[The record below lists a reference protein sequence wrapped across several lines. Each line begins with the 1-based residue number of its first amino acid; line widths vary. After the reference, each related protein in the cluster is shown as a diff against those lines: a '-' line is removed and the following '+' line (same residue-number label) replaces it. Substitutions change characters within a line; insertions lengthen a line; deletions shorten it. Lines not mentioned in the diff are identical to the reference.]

1 MRPESIRTYAVQV
14 LQSPLVP
21 LATAVV
27 LLAVRAVTTPE
38 VWGDLAIGRTLVQVG
53 LPRTDTTVLAGPD
66 REWMDLRW
74 LYHAV
79 LYLAWDLGGPWAWVV
94 LKGLATA
101 AAIGLIVVASRNA
114 RGASWPA
121 ALAALVLLWVV
132 APRWELSAVL
142 CCAPLAAGII
152 LLADFQ
158 PKVRWLYGLGLPL
171 QVLWVNL
178 DPSGWLGP
186 VFAAASWFVLGAPR
200 GRRLDDRR
208 ARFLWPLA
216 LAAAAGI
223 AHPYAPRHLAWA
235 LSHWRQYGAPVALAT
250 WPQWIPEPVSM
261 LRVLAGYVP
270 PVLVT
275 GSLILMDLPRQAP
288 VVGRALLGM
297 IILLYAPGL
306 AAIGWVALVP
316 CVTELAGWALQR
328 VENGLPRRWV
338 PVAEPERAWR
348 IPQATMGWPIAAVS
362 LVLLG
367 AVVRKADPFLVWGRA
382 VVTDHLPWAVASALR
397 ASGLPCDRLFCLP
410 ADGSVLAW
418 ELPGARVYCDLQ
430 PARSVSTNLP
440 SWTEFMQ
447 SPPDKF
453 LQRLQEAKLDAL
465 LIPTLVPAA
474 VAWLEGARNLRG
486 YELAYFDGLHAI
498 LVRSRSVW
506 AAPHYVQSLRR
517 AGLTALHQEA
527 DPFARAVREGRRTR
541 PPPRVMGAALYY
553 LAVGYSAHAAEAL
566 ELIRA
571 AGGQPPELDLLLA
584 RAYLGMQQPT
594 RAAEAALRFVRQR
607 PRSTSGWQ
615 ILAQAWTLAG
625 RTNEARRV
633 MERVRTSS
641 SSDAP

>member
-1 MRPESIRTYAVQV
+1 MRSQSIRVAAVQV

-21 LATAVV
+21 LATAV
-27 LLAVRAVTTPE
+27 LLLTVRAVTTPE

-53 LPRTDTTVLAGPD
+53 LPRTDATVLAGPD

-79 LYLAWDLGGPWAWVV
+79 LYLAWGLGGPWAWVV

-101 AAIGLIVVASRNA
+101 AAIGLTVAANRNA
-114 RGASWPA
+114 RGASWSA
-121 ALAALVLLWVV
+121 ALAALVLLGVV

-158 PKVRWLYGLGLPL
+158 PKVSWLYGLGLPL

-186 VFAAASWFVLGAPR
+186 LFAAASWFVLRAPQ
-200 GRRLDDRR
+200 GRRLDHGR
-208 ARFLWPLA
+208 ARFVWPLA
-216 LAAAAGI
+216 LATAAAI
-223 AHPYAPRHLAWA
+223 VHPYAPRHLAWA
-235 LSHWRQYGAPVALAT
+235 LSHWRQYGTPVALAT
-250 WPQWIPEPVSM
+250 WPQWIPQPVSM

-275 GSLILMDLPRQAP
+275 GSLILTDLRRQAP

-297 IILLYAPGL
+297 ILLLYAPGL

-316 CVTELAGWALQR
+316 CVAELAGWALQR
-328 VENGLPRRWV
+328 VGTGLRHRWV
-338 PVAEPERAWR
+338 HVAEPERAWR
-348 IPQATMGWPIAAVS
+348 ILHATVGWPIAAVS
-362 LVLLG
+362 LVGLG
-367 AVVRKADPFLVWGRA
+367 ALVREADPFLVWGRA
-382 VVTDHLPWAVASALR
+382 VVTDHLPWAVASVLR

-430 PARSVSTNLP
+430 PARSVSTNIP
-440 SWTEFMQ
+440 SWTEFVQ

-453 LQRLQEAKLDAL
+453 LQRLQEAKLDAVL
-465 LIPTLVPAA
+465 VPTLVPAA
-474 VAWLEGARNLRG
+474 LAWFERARNLRG
-486 YELAYFDGLHAI
+486 YELAYFDGLHAV
-498 LVRSRSVW
+498 LVRSRSTW
-506 AAPHYVQSLRR
+506 AAPHYVQSLRK

-527 DPFARAVREGRRTR
+527 GSFTRAVREGRRTR
-541 PPPRVMGAALYY
+541 PPPRVLGAALYY
-553 LAVGYSAHAAEAL
+553 LAAGHSTQAAEAL
-566 ELIRA
+566 ELIRV

-584 RAYLGMQQPT
+584 RAYLRMQDPT
-594 RAAEAALRFVRQR
+594 RAVEAAQRFVRQR

-615 ILAQAWTLAG
+615 TLAQAWTLAG
-625 RTNEARRV
+625 RTNEARRIL
-633 MERVRTSS
+633 ERFRASS